1 MLTTSEIGRLLALYE
16 SESHIAGV
24 PQHLIPE
31 RSNKTVEALEELI
44 AWREAAGNKP
54 PLALRFD
61 KEGRVE
67 TVLPYGKSVVTLQNL
82 KPPKEEIRIEV
93 TRHGDFPCCG
103 KNNSEPE
110 HSRPTREYCPCCG
123 TKTSSSGSPPRG
135 GLNYDYVIPGPHP
148 LGCPTYL
155 QRWP

>member
-1 MLTTSEIGRLLALYE
+1 MLTTPEIRSLLALYK

-31 RSNKTVEALEELI
+31 RSTKTVEALEELI

-54 PLALRFD
+54 PLALKFD

-82 KPPKEEIRIEV
+82 KPPKEENGARVSIV
-93 TRHGDFPCCG
+93 FD
-103 KNNSEPE
+103 
-110 HSRPTREYCPCCG
+110 
-123 TKTSSSGSPPRG
+123 PPFLLERNDTPQIKKSVQSF
-135 GLNYDYVIPGPHP
+135 LTLLEKIPGLILRTPIKITVSCGEGYIP
-148 LGCPTYL
+148 NLESITEYNSS
-155 QRWP
+155 R